1 MADLL
6 HAIRG
11 LLAYTIWADRQLL
24 VAAAEISAEDL
35 ARDTGTSHRS
45 VLGTLAHVLGAEQLW
60 LSRFLGVPLTRVPN
74 LEDFPNLDVLRASW
88 EDFWPQL
95 EFFLASL
102 ASCYTLALY
111 HVAHKRDIDLGEL
124 SVRAEGEYE
133 GPKFR
138 RVVLEVTSSLD
149 RDVLD
154 PLIPRASAVCYVSN
168 TLRAVS
174 DVEVVVAG

>member
-102 ASCYTLALY
+102 
-111 HVAHKRDIDLGEL
+111 
-124 SVRAEGEYE
+124 
-133 GPKFR
+133 
-138 RVVLEVTSSLD
+138 TS
-149 RDVLD
+149 
-154 PLIPRASAVCYVSN
+154 
-168 TLRAVS
+168 
-174 DVEVVVAG
+174 EQVAGDFTWTNTEGATHTAPFQQVLLHFVNHATYHRGQVAAQMRQLGHAPPSTDLVYWRGAF